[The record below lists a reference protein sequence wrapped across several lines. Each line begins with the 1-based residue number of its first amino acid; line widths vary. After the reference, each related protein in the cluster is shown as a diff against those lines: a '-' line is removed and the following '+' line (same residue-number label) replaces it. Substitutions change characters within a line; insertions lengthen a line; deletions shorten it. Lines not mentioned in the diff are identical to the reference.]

1 MAMQKNIYR
10 NEFDK
15 KVSLNFFRYY
25 MLRNSFFMYFFTV
38 FGLLALFMLINGA
51 FKNEEKTST
60 YFLMWT
66 VAIMGIVFVPMYTFF
81 NIRMSA
87 RRDYKRR
94 NGTIEVVEISKEKIT
109 RMETTKGGKMVINW
123 VNITRVVEVN
133 EAFYIFLGT
142 DEAFTVAKKG
152 LEEGSIELTRNLMKT
167 YLKPDNKGRVPL
179 KIKDKEYL
187 KAEKEAKKL
196 AKGKK

>member
-1 MAMQKNIYR
+1 MAMQKNVYR

-123 VNITRVVEVN
+123 VNITKVVEVN

-152 LEEGSIELTRNLMKT
+152 LEEGSIESTRNLMKT
-167 YLKPDNKGRVPL
+167 YLKADNNGRVPL

>member
-1 MAMQKNIYR
+1 MAMQKNVYR

-123 VNITRVVEVN
+123 VNITKVVEVN

-152 LEEGSIELTRNLMKT
+152 LEEGSIESTRNLMKT
-167 YLKPDNKGRVPL
+167 YLKADNKGRVPL

>member
-123 VNITRVVEVN
+123 VNITKVVEVN

-152 LEEGSIELTRNLMKT
+152 LEEGSIESTRNLMKT
-167 YLKPDNKGRVPL
+167 YLKADNKGRVPL